1 MQDLQGRLESYIKM
15 QYNQN
20 EILDLYK
27 RQAQVG
33 GKLDLQVIF
42 RWFGGLLSV
51 IFNNESQVLKPQQTS
66 TSFGVLSVLST
77 INSYLTCFLVLM

>member
-42 RWFGGLLSV
+42 QWFGRLLSV
-51 IFNNESQVLKPQQTS
+51 IPIPGAKTS
-66 TSFGVLSVLST
+66 TDQHIIL
-77 INSYLTCFLVLM
+77 CFHQFCQRVSLF